1 MCDWSVTA
9 DIRQKDQQGT
19 YVEYM
24 GGCCHGE
31 VAKHF
36 PELAKFIPLHCS
48 NHYGA
53 PMYSVRNGIYHIR
66 KSGIS
71 VAMKY
76 LRISEQE
83 CVKLYIASE
92 DELYFKYLLFS
103 LGIVDRW
110 KRESE
115 ELIKELEKMCGK
127 KWVNPY
133 MPEREDGTIGESPGC
148 GSILV
153 AFGEENA
160 ETLRSSNIEGR
171 YIQVNQEP
179 CNTHVDWEQR
189 RYEIA
194 KTILPITSVSGRGPH
209 GELILETCD
218 KAAELAVVYADD
230 LIKKLK

>member
-133 MPEREDGTIGESPGC
+133 MPEKERFTLTLMDAAIR
-148 GSILV
+148 
-153 AFGEENA
+153 NA
-160 ETLRSSNIEGR
+160 L
-171 YIQVNQEP
+171 
-179 CNTHVDWEQR
+179 
-189 RYEIA
+189 
-194 KTILPITSVSGRGPH
+194 
-209 GELILETCD
+209 
-218 KAAELAVVYADD
+218 
-230 LIKKLK
+230 